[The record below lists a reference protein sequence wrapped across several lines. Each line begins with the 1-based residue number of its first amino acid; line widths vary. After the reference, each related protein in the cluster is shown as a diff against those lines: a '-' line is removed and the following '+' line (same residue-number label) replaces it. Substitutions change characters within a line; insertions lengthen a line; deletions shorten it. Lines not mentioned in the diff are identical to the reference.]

1 MFLFFPLPKNLVW
14 QPALSASVCPCISW
28 NSSLYTR
35 PPFELVLAPYM
46 YVSLRGLFVNMY
58 ASAHAQTVLS
68 YLARCFQSPRT
79 IVCVSVCMCVCVRA
93 WNTAAVSS
101 YLSVLMTEHQC
112 ISRSSYPLELHP
124 DRHMSNNA
132 WLESNNTMKSRT
144 CTLLWETRWG
154 RRLNRDQNWMDRVY
168 HIIKHNY
175 QVWLGTRFTIT
186 LYEWGLCHEF
196 EIDDPLSPVFE
207 CSVSANNLAPSLL
220 FLCFDGLQ

>member
-79 IVCVSVCMCVCVRA
+79 IVCVSVCMCVCA
-93 WNTAAVSS
+93 CLKHCSC
-101 YLSVLMTEHQC
+101 LI
-112 ISRSSYPLELHP
+112 ISICS
-124 DRHMSNNA
+124 
-132 WLESNNTMKSRT
+132 
-144 CTLLWETRWG
+144 
-154 RRLNRDQNWMDRVY
+154 
-168 HIIKHNY
+168 
-175 QVWLGTRFTIT
+175 
-186 LYEWGLCHEF
+186 
-196 EIDDPLSPVFE
+196 DD
-207 CSVSANNLAPSLL
+207 
-220 FLCFDGLQ
+220 

>member
-28 NSSLYTR
+28 NSSLHSSPIWTSPSSIYVCQPKGAVCEYVCKCTCANCV
-35 PPFELVLAPYM
+35 VLP
-46 YVSLRGLFVNMY
+46 G
-58 ASAHAQTVLS
+58 TVLPIPED
-68 YLARCFQSPRT
+68 YCLCK
-79 IVCVSVCMCVCVRA
+79 CVYVCVRA

-220 FLCFDGLQ
+220 FLRFDGLQ

>member
-79 IVCVSVCMCVCVRA
+79 IVCVSVCMCVCVLE
-93 WNTAAVSS
+93 TLQLSHHI
-101 YLSVLMTEHQC
+101 YL
-112 ISRSSYPLELHP
+112 
-124 DRHMSNNA
+124 
-132 WLESNNTMKSRT
+132 
-144 CTLLWETRWG
+144 
-154 RRLNRDQNWMDRVY
+154 
-168 HIIKHNY
+168 
-175 QVWLGTRFTIT
+175 F
-186 LYEWGLCHEF
+186 
-196 EIDDPLSPVFE
+196 
-207 CSVSANNLAPSLL
+207 
-220 FLCFDGLQ
+220 